1 MIVGWREWIALPGI
15 GIERV
20 KAKIDTGARTS
31 SLHAFGVRLEQRD
44 GLVVASFEVHPEQ
57 RSTRGT
63 VRVELPVVEQRFVRS
78 SSGHA
83 ERRPVVRTDV
93 RLGAT
98 TWPIELTLTRRDAM
112 GFRMLL
118 GREALRGRAVVDPA
132 RSFLQRHADGRRRA

>member
-1 MIVGWREWIALPGI
+1 MIVGWREWIALPELGVD
-15 GIERV
+15 RV

-44 GLVVASFEVHPEQ
+44 EGTFASFEIHPEQ
-57 RSTRGT
+57 RSTRGN
-63 VRVELPVVEQRFVRS
+63 VRVELPVVEERLVRS

-83 ERRPVVRTDV
+83 ERRPVVRTGV
-93 RLGAT
+93 RLGAV
-98 TWPIELTLTRRDAM
+98 TWPIELTLTRRDDM

-132 RSFLQRHADGRRRA
+132 RSYLQRDADGRRRR